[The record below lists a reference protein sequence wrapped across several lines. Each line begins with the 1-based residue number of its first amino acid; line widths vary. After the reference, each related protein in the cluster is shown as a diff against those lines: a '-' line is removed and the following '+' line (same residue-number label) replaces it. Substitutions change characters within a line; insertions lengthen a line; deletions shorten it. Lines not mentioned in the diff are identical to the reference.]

1 MGWGRLKEQDGHE
14 AGRAWFPALADR
26 LHLGA
31 VIAKCGDFCA
41 EAEAFVKNLRIENPE
56 SHLSSRILWPQG
68 SEELVERYD
77 RHLGLSA
84 PQHIRPVHQ
93 KRAAEVEKAR
103 EVEPPQQQR
112 SRDRGDDYGL

>member
-1 MGWGRLKEQDGHE
+1 
-14 AGRAWFPALADR
+14 
-26 LHLGA
+26 
-31 VIAKCGDFCA
+31 
-41 EAEAFVKNLRIENPE
+41 VKNLRIENPE

-68 SEELVERYD
+68 SRELVERYD

-93 KRAAEVEKAR
+93 ERTPEVQKAR
-103 EVEPPQQQR
+103 YVESPQQRSR